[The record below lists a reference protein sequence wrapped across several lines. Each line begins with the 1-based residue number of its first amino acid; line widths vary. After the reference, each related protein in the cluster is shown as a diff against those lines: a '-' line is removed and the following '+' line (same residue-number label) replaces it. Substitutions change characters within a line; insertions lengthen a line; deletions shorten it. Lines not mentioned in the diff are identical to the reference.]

1 MPVWLQW
8 TLALLALVIM
18 APLIAFGG
26 KRVGRTVKGGSMLAM
41 ALLGFGTFF
50 DPPAKHVIEAISEA
64 EDEDSEPAG
73 DPPET

>member
-8 TLALLALVIM
+8 AIGLVVVVILG
-18 APLIAFGG
+18 PVIAIGG

-41 ALLGFGTFF
+41 ALLGFGAFF
-50 DPPAKHVIEAISEA
+50 DPPARHVVEAISEA
-64 EDEDSEPAG
+64 EDEESEPAG